1 MVGRIHS
8 LTNVLK
14 KQEFVNT
21 DDYVKIPDVVFDE
34 PVTELELELEDF
46 GNDDDVAEEEIVEEQ
61 ESKEEYVYPT
71 REEIASYYQAELD
84 EVCKQVSQKAYC
96 DAIDKKSEELQACI
110 QKVETKLEEM
120 QQLQEQFL
128 SQYSEELKYFALDI
142 AQKLIQDKID
152 NDDMTLKKLVL
163 QTVNNVKGIS
173 WLKVEISDEL
183 SNLVDFIK
191 KELSKE
197 EYHGVAEVVAG
208 DFPKDTCRVITDNGA
223 TVATI
228 SVQADNLR
236 GAFEEE
242 ENKP

>member
-1 MVGRIHS
+1 MID
-8 LTNVLK
+8 VLK

-21 DDYVKIPDVVFDE
+21 DDCVKIPDVIFDE
-34 PVTELELELEDF
+34 PKNESEFEELHIDELREDDFVETEI
-46 GNDDDVAEEEIVEEQ
+46 AEEKQEEEPKQ
-61 ESKEEYVYPT
+61 EYVYPT

-84 EVCKQVSQKAYC
+84 EVCRLVSQKAYN
-96 DAIDKKSEELQACI
+96 DAIDQKTQELNACI
-110 QKVETKLEEM
+110 TKMEEKLDEM
-120 QQLQEQFL
+120 QQLQEQFI

-152 NDDMTLKKLVL
+152 KDDMTLKKLVL
-163 QTVNNVKGIS
+163 QTINSVKGIS
-173 WLKVEISDEL
+173 WLKVELSDEL
-183 SNLVDFIK
+183 SNLVDYIK

-197 EYHGVAEVVAG
+197 EYHSNAEVIAG

-236 GAFEEE
+236 GAFEDE
-242 ENKP
+242 ENKL